1 MSKYRDFPHE
11 PLEDEMNLRRL
22 RYFVAVAEEENIHRA
37 SARVH
42 IAQPALSRQI
52 RLLEEE
58 LGTTLFVR
66 LPRGI
71 ALSPA
76 GISYLEDARQILRL
90 SDQARSR
97 AIAVES
103 GQMGTLRVGFHDAA
117 HHYPVVKSAF
127 KSFRTEFSNVHFRFI
142 SASSQNQFEALA
154 TNDLDLGFAYGWEQ
168 PLAGLQHVKLADDDL
183 GVAVSAD
190 HPLATKPKIYVDD
203 VRNEPFLWADTV
215 AFRSHSDAIMR
226 ACAAVG
232 FIPNIWHQGLTS
244 LEAMISL
251 VAAGMG
257 LAIIPKAASSE
268 NVVVR
273 TIEGLSHPVEL
284 LLVWHGDSTSSVVS
298 NFIAHTQKVMKQA
311 EA

>member
-1 MSKYRDFPHE
+1 
-11 PLEDEMNLRRL
+11 MNLRRL

-37 SARVH
+37 SARIH

-76 GISYLEDARQILRL
+76 GQSYLEDARQILRL

-117 HHYPVVKSAF
+117 HHYAVVRSTF
-127 KSFRTEFSNVHFRFI
+127 QGFRTEFTNVHFRFV
-142 SASSQNQFEALA
+142 SSSSQQQVEALSS
-154 TNDLDLGFAYGWEQ
+154 NDLDLGFAYGWELPVAELQ
-168 PLAGLQHVKLADDDL
+168 YMPLAQDDIGL
-183 GVAVSAD
+183 AVNAD
-190 HPLATKPKIYVDD
+190 HPLASKSKIFVDD
-203 VRNEPFLWADTV
+203 LRNEPFLWADTV
-215 AFRSHSDAIMR
+215 AFRSHTEAIMR

-232 FIPNIWHQGLTS
+232 FIPTIWHQGLTS
-244 LEAMISL
+244 LEAMVSL

-257 LAIIPKAASSE
+257 LAIVPKGARRSE
-268 NVVVR
+268 GVVFR
-273 TIEGLSHPVEL
+273 TIEGLSYPVEL
-284 LLVWHGDSTSSVVS
+284 LLIWHGDNPSAALA
-298 NFIAHTQKVMKQA
+298 NFIVHAKMAAQKTT
-311 EA
+311 